1 MLQLNTTK
9 TIIAFSPPFFTG
21 LQILLNPIMVFFVKF
36 YYLSGNRLL
45 KQKKVNANQETPVRN
60 TLKGRFS
67 ELSKALQAYLTAFNE
82 VAIVSL
88 TDLNG
93 TIIYV
98 NDKFVDISQY
108 SREEL
113 IGKTHRIINSSY
125 HPQEFFSNMWQT
137 ISDGKP
143 WRAEIKNKAKDG
155 SYYWVDTVITPVKDE
170 NEKPYQYLSI
180 RNLITIQKEHEEKL
194 VDYQKALLAKTR
206 QLNDAQKVAKT
217 GSWHLDTPGNLL
229 EWSEET
235 YRIFEIPFDI
245 PMTYE
250 LFLEKVH
257 PDDRFRVEKGWTD
270 ALKTGFYELEH
281 RISTPSGEKWVS
293 ERASL
298 ELAPTAA
305 LNTALGTVQDI
316 TEKKK
321 TENLLKESEALYRE
335 LFNASPFA
343 IGLLDKETLQ
353 FLEVNETAVKLYG
366 YSKEEFLQ
374 LSAYDIR
381 LPEDHEKLKNLIK
394 KRQFTTDKTIRQHRK
409 KNGEIILIE
418 PTITEVE
425 YRNKKAFLISIYDV
439 TEKHT
444 MQEELAREK
453 YNRQKEIDRATLEAE
468 EKSRA
473 AIGRELHDNI
483 NQLLVAS
490 TLFFKKTTAASD
502 KDFSLLQKG
511 IEIIGKAIEEIR
523 KLSSHFVPP
532 SLNNITL
539 EESIEH
545 LAQNIKLTGAKV
557 KFEINLIEELLDEK
571 FKVNLY
577 RIIQEQFSN
586 IIKYAA
592 AATIYVKL
600 NQSDTSLTLEIT
612 DDGRGFN
619 VPQKATGIGLANIRH
634 RANLYN
640 GAAVIESSPGN
651 GCRVMIEFILP
662 QASA

>member
-1 MLQLNTTK
+1 M
-9 TIIAFSPPFFTG
+9 
-21 LQILLNPIMVFFVKF
+21 
-36 YYLSGNRLL
+36 
-45 KQKKVNANQETPVRN
+45 NANHETPDHN

-67 ELSKALQAYLTAFNE
+67 ELSKALQSYLTAFNE

-88 TDLNG
+88 TDLDG

-98 NDKFVDISQY
+98 NDKFTDISQY
-108 SREEL
+108 SKEEL
-113 IGKTHRIINSSY
+113 LGKTHRIINSGY
-125 HPQEFFSNMWQT
+125 HPPEFFNNMWQT

-194 VDYQKALLAKTR
+194 VTYQKALLANTR
-206 QLNDAQKVAKT
+206 QLKEAQKVAKT
-217 GSWHLDTPGNLL
+217 GSWHLDIPGNLL

-235 YRIFEIPFDI
+235 YRIFEIPFDV

-257 PDDRFRVEKGWTD
+257 PDDRQSVQESWTA

-281 RISTPSGEKWVS
+281 RINTPSGEKWVS
-293 ERASL
+293 ERAHM
-298 ELAPTAA
+298 EFAPTAA

-316 TEKKK
+316 TEKKA

-343 IGLLDKETLQ
+343 VGLLDKETLQ

-366 YSKEEFLQ
+366 YSRKEFLR
-374 LSAYDIR
+374 LTAYDIR
-381 LPEDHEKLKNLIK
+381 LPEEHEKLKSLIK
-394 KRQFTTDKTIRQHRK
+394 KGLFTADKSVRPHRK
-409 KNGEIILIE
+409 KNGDVILIE
-418 PTITEVE
+418 PTITEVD
-425 YRNKKAFLISIYDV
+425 YKNKKTYLISINDV
-439 TEKHT
+439 TEKLR
-444 MQEELAREK
+444 MQDELALEK
-453 YNRQKEIDRATLEAE
+453 YNHQKEIDKATLEAE

-473 AIGRELHDNI
+473 GIGRELHDNI

-490 TLFFKKTTAASD
+490 TLFFKKTNAATG
-502 KDFSLLQKG
+502 KDGALLQKG

-532 SLNNITL
+532 SLNNISL
-539 EESIEH
+539 EESIEY

-571 FKVNLY
+571 FKINLY

-592 AATIYVKL
+592 ASTIQVKL
-600 NQSDTSLTLEIT
+600 NQSATALVLEIT
-612 DDGRGFN
+612 DDGRGFC
-619 VPQKATGIGLANIRH
+619 VQQKATGIGLANIRH
-634 RANLYN
+634 RAELYN
-640 GAAVIESSPGN
+640 GTAVIESSPGN
-651 GCRVMIEFILP
+651 GCSVIIEFMLQP
-662 QASA
+662 ASA